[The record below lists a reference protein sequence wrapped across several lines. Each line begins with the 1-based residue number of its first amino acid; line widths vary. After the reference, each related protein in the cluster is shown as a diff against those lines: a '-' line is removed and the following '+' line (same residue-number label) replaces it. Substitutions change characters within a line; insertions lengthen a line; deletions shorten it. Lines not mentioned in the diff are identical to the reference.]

1 MENRSKAF
9 YLALLA
15 AGIAG
20 ICLAAPFIRIAQHNG
35 ADGIPFT
42 MAFWR
47 LLTAALI
54 VIPIGKPWTL
64 DWKSFF
70 VNISRPFSKQ
80 SLHLS
85 LAIISGVLLAFHFVL
100 WFQAMSMMPLPQ
112 CVVLVTTTPIWT
124 VLAEFL
130 FWKKKL
136 GWITF
141 VGIIVAF
148 SGSTFIALSGGV
160 GQSTSMLGTA
170 YALVAAMF
178 ACAYLLLSKVCQ
190 EKLTVWQTVSV
201 SYPTATVV
209 LLVGALIAGNALTGF
224 NHWAWLAMIGMGIFP
239 HFLGHTALNVGVKH
253 LTPAITTTAVL
264 FEPIGASLIAYFFM
278 GEIITWQTVAGGF
291 VVLVGIWL
299 TTSNL
304 GKADIVAIDPQL

>member
-9 YLALLA
+9 YFLLLA

-20 ICLAAPFIRIAQHNG
+20 ICLAAPLIRVAQHDG

-47 LLTAALI
+47 LLTATVI
-54 VIPIGKPWTL
+54 VIPIGRPWTL

-70 VNISRPFSKQ
+70 ATITRPRSFK
-80 SLHLS
+80 SLPLT

-100 WFQAMSMMPLPQ
+100 WFQAMSLMPLPQ

-124 VLAEFL
+124 VLAEFVI
-130 FWKKKL
+130 WKKKP
-136 GWITF
+136 GWISF
-141 VGIIVAF
+141 VGIGVAF
-148 SGSTFIALSGGV
+148 SGSTFIALSGGL
-160 GQSTSMLGTA
+160 GQTTSILGATL
-170 YALVAAMF
+170 ALIAAML

-190 EKLTVWQTVSV
+190 EKLTVWQTVSI

-209 LLVGALIAGNALTGF
+209 LLLGALIAGNKLTGF
-224 NHWAWLAMIGMGIFP
+224 GQWAWLAMIGMGIFP

-278 GEIITWQTVAGGF
+278 GELITWQTLVGGF
-291 VVLVGIWL
+291 VVLLGIWL
-299 TTSNL
+299 TTTNI
-304 GKADIVAIDPQL
+304 GRAAVEAIDPQL

>member
-9 YLALLA
+9 YFLLLA

-20 ICLAAPFIRIAQHNG
+20 ICLAAPLIRVAQHDG

-47 LLTAALI
+47 LLTATVI

-70 VNISRPFSKQ
+70 ATITRPRSAK
-80 SLHLS
+80 SLHMT

-124 VLAEFL
+124 VLGEYL
-130 FWKKKL
+130 IWKKKP
-136 GWITF
+136 GWISF
-141 VGIIVAF
+141 VGIGVAF
-148 SGSTFIALSGGV
+148 SGSAFIALSGGL
-160 GQSTSMLGTA
+160 GQGTSIWGA
-170 YALVAAMF
+170 FFAIVAAML

-190 EKLTVWQTVSV
+190 EKLSVWQTVSI
-201 SYPTATVV
+201 SYPTASVV
-209 LLVGALIAGNALTGF
+209 LLVGALIAGNRLVGF
-224 NHWAWLAMIGMGIFP
+224 GQWAWLAMIGMGIFP

-278 GEIITWQTVAGGF
+278 GEVITWQTIAGGL

-299 TTSNL
+299 TTANV
-304 GKADIVAIDPQL
+304 GRAGVEAIDPQL

>member
-20 ICLAAPFIRIAQHNG
+20 ICLAAPFIRIAQRNG
-35 ADGIPFT
+35 ADNIPFT

-47 LLTAALI
+47 LLTATII

-64 DWKSFF
+64 NWRAFF
-70 VNISRPFSKQ
+70 STLSKPFSPESKP
-80 SLHLS
+80 LT
-85 LAIISGVLLAFHFVL
+85 LAIISGILLAGHFVL
-100 WFQAMSMMPLPQ
+100 WFQSMSMMPLPQ

-130 FWKKKL
+130 IWKKRL
-136 GWITF
+136 TALTL
-141 VGIIVAF
+141 VGIIIAF
-148 SGSTFIALSGGV
+148 SGSTFIALSV
-160 GQSTSMLGTA
+160 GLGESTSIAGAILA
-170 YALVAAMF
+170 VVAAMF
-178 ACAYLLLSKVCQ
+178 ACAYLLLSKVSQ
-190 EKLTVWQTVSV
+190 GKLTVWQTVSI
-201 SYPTATVV
+201 SYPTATVC
-209 LLVGALIAGNALTGF
+209 LLLGALVSGNMLTGF

-278 GEIITWQTVAGGF
+278 GEVITWTTIAGGL
-291 VVLVGIWL
+291 VVLCGIWL
-299 TTSNL
+299 TTKNL
-304 GKADIVAIDPQL
+304 GKADVVAIDPQL